1 MALLGTLKGF
11 GVTEIFQLISQQ
23 MKTGSLVLTSTKA
36 TVTINFENGVI
47 VGLSSNTWERDP
59 MADVLMKA
67 GFLQEKDFKAALES
81 AKKNSQ
87 PWYEIL
93 VSKGQLKR
101 VFVERASNTVIRQT
115 LLEIFQW
122 PEGGYRFE
130 DWEGEHESMLTCHIP
145 TESAIL
151 DTLRIIDEWPTI
163 KQKIPP
169 VDYCPVTVIPIT
181 EEIVKHHEL
190 SEVDLHI
197 YDLIDDKRTVERIVR
212 ESLEPPFE
220 ALSSLVRLMDLGL
233 VEVFPQGASDVRDST
248 IARGKTIAGL
258 KKAALYGAFVLC
270 LAALAF
276 SGQSRLLHQDL
287 VPKVIV
293 SHLEYQHKLAATFS
307 APGPGPSGTDTGS
320 GGR

>member
-130 DWEGEHESMLTCHIP
+130 DWEGEH
-145 TESAIL
+145 
-151 DTLRIIDEWPTI
+151 
-163 KQKIPP
+163 
-169 VDYCPVTVIPIT
+169 
-181 EEIVKHHEL
+181 
-190 SEVDLHI
+190 
-197 YDLIDDKRTVERIVR
+197 
-212 ESLEPPFE
+212 
-220 ALSSLVRLMDLGL
+220 
-233 VEVFPQGASDVRDST
+233 
-248 IARGKTIAGL
+248 
-258 KKAALYGAFVLC
+258 
-270 LAALAF
+270 
-276 SGQSRLLHQDL
+276 
-287 VPKVIV
+287 
-293 SHLEYQHKLAATFS
+293 
-307 APGPGPSGTDTGS
+307 
-320 GGR
+320 